1 MSLPLVVLLPFLGAL
16 AAPLFAQGGRTAI
29 AVISCVPAIIG
40 LAALYPHWAI
50 LADGGIVQHTTEWLP
65 AIGLSFS
72 FRLDGLSLL
81 FTLLILIIGLLIILY
96 ARYYLKPHENVGKF
110 YALLLCFKGSML
122 GIVLSSNLLLMMV
135 FWELTSLTSFLL
147 ISFWTHKK
155 DARRGARLSLIH
167 I

>member
-81 FTLLILIIGLLIILY
+81 FYPADPDYRAIDHPVRPLLPE
-96 ARYYLKPHENVGKF
+96 APRE
-110 YALLLCFKGSML
+110 
-122 GIVLSSNLLLMMV
+122 
-135 FWELTSLTSFLL
+135 
-147 ISFWTHKK
+147 
-155 DARRGARLSLIH
+155 RR
-167 I
+167 